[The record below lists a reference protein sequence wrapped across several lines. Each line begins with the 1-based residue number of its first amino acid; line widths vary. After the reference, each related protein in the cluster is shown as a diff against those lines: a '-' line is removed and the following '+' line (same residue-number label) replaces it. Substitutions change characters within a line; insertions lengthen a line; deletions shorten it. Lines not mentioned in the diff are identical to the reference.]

1 MRGEPKGALVPPG
14 SFMTSAGTRLHYV
27 RAGEG
32 PALVYVHGAKGSSYD
47 LTLSVGPLLARRY
60 TTVAFDRPG
69 SGFSARP
76 ASGGNGPEAQ
86 AAVLRAAAAALGIE
100 RPVLVG
106 HSLGAAVALAWAL
119 NAPEDVAAVVT
130 LGGYTLPLGGP
141 PPWVV
146 RLMQAPAL
154 LRTAGA
160 LGRSRLG
167 RPIVRSAVARAFSPT
182 PAPEAYLD
190 VAPALALQ
198 ASALLSDGAD
208 HAAAEA
214 DLAALRLRYP
224 ALQTPLV
231 IVVGEQD
238 QMVSP
243 SVSGRLH
250 ALVPRSELVRVPGAG
265 HMPQFS
271 APDVVVQ
278 AVDRAAALGDVVL
291 AGPASGP
298 PATASTFASS
308 SERG

>member
-1 MRGEPKGALVPPG
+1 MRGAPAGGIGPPG
-14 SFMTSAGTRLHYV
+14 LFVDAAGARLHYV
-27 RAGEG
+27 GAGKG
-32 PALVYVHGAKGSSYD
+32 PALVYVHGAKGSTFD
-47 LTLSVGPLLARRY
+47 LTLSVGPRLAERY
-60 TTVAFDRPG
+60 TVVAIDRPG
-69 SGFSARP
+69 SGFSPRP
-76 ASGGNGPEAQ
+76 DDAPNGPVAQ
-86 AAVLRAAAAALGIE
+86 AAMLRAAAARLGIR

-119 NAPEDVAAVVT
+119 DAPGDVAAVVT
-130 LGGYTLPLGGP
+130 LGAYALPLGGP
-141 PPWVV
+141 PPWAVK
-146 RLMQAPAL
+146 LMRSPTL
-154 LRTAGA
+154 LRGVGV

-167 RPIVRSAVARAFSPT
+167 RPLVRNAAQRAFSPT
-182 PAPEAYLD
+182 PAPAAYLD
-190 VAPALALQ
+190 VAPWLALQ
-198 ASALLSDGAD
+198 PSVLAGDGDD
-208 HAAAEA
+208 HAAAEQ

-278 AVDRAAALGDVVL
+278 AVDRAAALADVEL
-291 AGPASGP
+291 AGPAPEP